1 MTEIMP
7 SRALVLTW
15 LALLALVG
23 STLGLAFVP
32 LGSFNI
38 VVSLSIAVAKA
49 LVVLLFFMELRAS
62 RALVRTFAAAGFFW
76 LLIMIVLTGAD
87 YWHRTDARAPIDRV
101 F

>member
-1 MTEIMP
+1 MTTATVW
-7 SRALVLTW
+7 RCWAALML
-15 LALLALVG
+15 LLAATTA
-23 STLGLAFVP
+23 SAFVP
-32 LGSFNI
+32 LGSLNI